1 MTGGVQVNLKKVV
14 CSFCGKGEDTT
25 REFFR
30 GANATIC
37 DECVNLCQNIMD
49 RKRSSKPSKSVE
61 IKNILI
67 PEEIHAQLDK
77 HVISQDFAK
86 RVLSVAVYNH
96 YKRVRFMD
104 RGDGKLKLEKSNILL
119 VGPTGTGKTL
129 LARTLADILDVPF
142 AVADATSF
150 TQAGYIGED
159 VEAILTRL
167 LIAADNDVDR
177 AERGIV
183 YLDEVDKL
191 GRKEGYS
198 SFNRDV
204 SGEGVQQALLKIIE
218 GTKAVVPKEL
228 GSKGGQAGHVS
239 INTDHILFICG
250 GSFEGLAKIVR
261 RRLGGKVIGFG
272 QDDKAR
278 EESDD
283 DVIERVLPED
293 LVSFGLM
300 PELAGRI
307 PVVSSLRKLSRDDL
321 KKILFEPEN
330 ALIKQYKEL
339 MWIDDVELAFTDQAI
354 DAIVDST
361 MSEGTGARGL
371 RSILERIMLDV
382 MYRVPSQKALDRYI
396 VTHQEVEDKL
406 KHYYGKRREKNPIVA
421 DDPSLSPSKLAKAS
435 AN

>member
-1 MTGGVQVNLKKVV
+1 MNLKKVV
-14 CSFCGKGEDTT
+14 CSFCGKGEDAT

-37 DECVNLCQNIMD
+37 DECVNLCQNIME
-49 RKRSSKPSKSVE
+49 RKRSSKPHKSVE
-61 IKNILI
+61 LKNILI
-67 PEEIHAQLDK
+67 PEEIHAALDK
-77 HVISQDFAK
+77 HVISQNYAK

-104 RGDGKLKLEKSNILL
+104 RGDGNVKLEKSNILL
-119 VGPTGTGKTL
+119 IGPTGTGKTL

-167 LIAADNDVDR
+167 LIAADNDVAR

-250 GSFEGLAKIVR
+250 GSFEGLPKIIR

-272 QDDKAR
+272 QDDSSR
-278 EESDD
+278 EEKDD
-283 DVIERVLPED
+283 DILERVLPED
-293 LVSFGLM
+293 LVGFGLM
-300 PELAGRI
+300 PELVGRL
-307 PVVSSLRKLSRDDL
+307 PVVTNLRELTREDL
-321 KKILFEPEN
+321 KRILFEPEN

-339 MWIDDVELAFTDQAI
+339 MWIDKVELAFTDQAI
-354 DAIVDST
+354 DTIVERT
-361 MSEGTGARGL
+361 MNEGTGARGL

-382 MYRVPSQKALDRYI
+382 MYRIPSQRSLDRYI
-396 VTHQEVEDKL
+396 VTHEEVNKKLSRYHGNRVEDGDVVKE
-406 KHYYGKRREKNPIVA
+406 GTPAATNSV
-421 DDPSLSPSKLAKAS
+421 AKAS
-435 AN
+435 G

>member
-1 MTGGVQVNLKKVV
+1 MNLKKVV
-14 CSFCGKGEDTT
+14 CSFCGKGEDAT

-37 DECVNLCQNIMD
+37 DECVNLCQNIME
-49 RKRSSKPSKSVE
+49 RKRSSKPHKSVE
-61 IKNILI
+61 LKNILI
-67 PEEIHAQLDK
+67 PEEIHAALDK
-77 HVISQDFAK
+77 HVISQNYAK

-104 RGDGKLKLEKSNILL
+104 RGDGNVKLEKSNILL
-119 VGPTGTGKTL
+119 IGPTGTGKTL

-167 LIAADNDVDR
+167 LIAAEGDVAR

-239 INTDHILFICG
+239 INTDHILFVCG
-250 GSFEGLAKIVR
+250 GSFEGLPKIIR

-272 QDDKAR
+272 QEDAAR
-278 EESDD
+278 EEKDD
-283 DVIERVLPED
+283 DILERVLPED
-293 LVSFGLM
+293 LVGFGLM
-300 PELAGRI
+300 PELVGRI
-307 PVVSSLRKLSRDDL
+307 PVVTNLRELTPEDL
-321 KKILFEPEN
+321 KRILFEPEN

-339 MWIDDVELAFTDQAI
+339 LWIDKVELAFTDQAI
-354 DAIVDST
+354 DTIVDRT
-361 MSEGTGARGL
+361 MNEGTGARGL

-382 MYRVPSQKALDRYI
+382 MYRIPSQRSLDRYI
-396 VTHQEVEDKL
+396 VTHEEVNKKLARYHGNRIED
-406 KHYYGKRREKNPIVA
+406 A
-421 DDPSLSPSKLAKAS
+421 DVVKEGTPAATNTVAKAS
-435 AN
+435 G

>member
-1 MTGGVQVNLKKVV
+1 MNLKKVV
-14 CSFCGKGEDTT
+14 CSFCGKGEDAT

-37 DECVNLCQNIMD
+37 DECVNLCQNIME
-49 RKRSSKPSKSVE
+49 RKRSAKPHKSVE
-61 IKNILI
+61 LKNILI
-67 PEEIHAQLDK
+67 PEEIHTALDK
-77 HVISQDFAK
+77 HVISQDYAK

-104 RGDGKLKLEKSNILL
+104 RGEGNVKLEKSNILL
-119 VGPTGTGKTL
+119 IGPTGTGKTL
-129 LARTLADILDVPF
+129 LARTLADVLDVPF

-167 LIAADNDVDR
+167 LIAADNDVAR

-250 GSFEGLAKIVR
+250 GSFEGLPKIIR

-272 QDDKAR
+272 QEDVAR
-278 EESDD
+278 EEKDD
-283 DVIERVLPED
+283 DILERVLPED
-293 LVSFGLM
+293 LVGFGLM
-300 PELAGRI
+300 PELVGRL
-307 PVVSSLRKLSRDDL
+307 PVATNLRELTREDL
-321 KKILFEPEN
+321 KRILFEPEN

-339 MWIDDVELAFTDQAI
+339 MWIDKVELAFTDQAI
-354 DAIVDST
+354 DSIVERT
-361 MSEGTGARGL
+361 MNEGTGARGL

-382 MYRVPSQKALDRYI
+382 MYRIPSQRSLDRYI
-396 VTHQEVEDKL
+396 VTHEEVNKKLMRYHGNRVEDGEVVTDNAQTTKS
-406 KHYYGKRREKNPIVA
+406 EA
-421 DDPSLSPSKLAKAS
+421 AKAS
-435 AN
+435 G